1 MLAFTGE
8 NFDEN
13 RFLAFDKSQRGCNIL
28 ASMNNETKS
37 IFEEQISRKPDRYPW
52 VQEYIAV
59 MHEGFWT
66 HKEFSFSSDVQDFKV
81 NLSDEE
87 KAIIVKTLSA
97 IGQIEVAV
105 KKFWAKLGDNLPHPS
120 LTDLGYVMA
129 GVEVIHNNAYQRLLE
144 VLGMEDIF
152 EENLKLDVVAGRVNY
167 LRKYNHKF
175 YKDSR
180 KQYVYALILFTLFIE
195 NVSLF
200 SQFYIILWFGR
211 FRNVLKDTT
220 QQVTY
225 TKNEELI
232 HAKVGM
238 KLVNTIRKEHPEL
251 FDEELEGRILNEAGE
266 AFKAES
272 KIIDWIIGGWK
283 DKRISAEVL
292 KEYIKS
298 RINDSLKEIGFRQ
311 LFSID
316 ESLARDFEW
325 MDEEVLANNAVD
337 FFYQRPVDY
346 AKANKT
352 FELEDLV

>member
-1 MLAFTGE
+1 LTRAHACVIYRMTI
-8 NFDEN
+8 FD
-13 RFLAFDKSQRGCNIL
+13 
-28 ASMNNETKS
+28 
-37 IFEEQISRKPDRYPW
+37 EQISRKPDRYPW
-52 VQEYIAV
+52 VQDFISA

-81 NLSDEE
+81 NLDQQE
-87 KAIIVKTLSA
+87 KEIIIRTLSA

-105 KKFWAKLGDNLPHPS
+105 KKFWAKLGDNLPHPT

-152 EENLKLDVVAGRVNY
+152 EQNLKLDVVSGRVNY
-167 LRKYNHKF
+167 LRKYTHRF
-175 YKDSR
+175 YKDSK

-211 FRNVLKDTT
+211 YRNVLKDTT

-225 TKNEELI
+225 TKNEELL
-232 HAKVGM
+232 HARVGM
-238 KLVNTIRKEHPEL
+238 KLVNVIRQECPEL
-251 FDEELEGRILNEAGE
+251 FDEELEQRILHEAAE
-266 AFKAES
+266 AFKQES
-272 KIIDWIIGGWK
+272 KIIDWIIG
-283 DKRISAEVL
+283 DFSAQRINGAIL
-292 KEYIKS
+292 KEYVKG
-298 RINDSLKEIGFRQ
+298 RINDSLKEIGFKS
-311 LFSID
+311 LFTID
-316 ESLARDFEW
+316 KTIARDYEW

-346 AKANKT
+346 AKKNKT

>member
-1 MLAFTGE
+1 
-8 NFDEN
+8 
-13 RFLAFDKSQRGCNIL
+13 
-28 ASMNNETKS
+28 
-37 IFEEQISRKPDRYPW
+37 
-52 VQEYIAV
+52 
-59 MHEGFWT
+59 
-66 HKEFSFSSDVQDFKV
+66 
-81 NLSDEE
+81 
-87 KAIIVKTLSA
+87 
-97 IGQIEVAV
+97 
-105 KKFWAKLGDNLPHPS
+105 
-120 LTDLGYVMA
+120 
-129 GVEVIHNNAYQRLLE
+129 
-144 VLGMEDIF
+144 
-152 EENLKLDVVAGRVNY
+152 
-167 LRKYNHKF
+167 
-175 YKDSR
+175 
-180 KQYVYALILFTLFIE
+180 
-195 NVSLF
+195 
-200 SQFYIILWFGR
+200 
-211 FRNVLKDTT
+211 
-220 QQVTY
+220 VTY

-251 FDEELEGRILNEAGE
+251 FDEELEARILNEAGE

-272 KIIDWIIGGWK
+272 KIIDWIIGDWK

>member
-1 MLAFTGE
+1 MRDISFKKCEKSLRNLSDSKFLTRGVWCVIYRMTI
-8 NFDEN
+8 FD
-13 RFLAFDKSQRGCNIL
+13 
-28 ASMNNETKS
+28 
-37 IFEEQISRKPDRYPW
+37 EQISRKPDRYPW
-52 VQEYIAV
+52 AQDFISA

-81 NLSDEE
+81 NLDQKE
-87 KAIIVKTLSA
+87 KEIIIRTLSA

-105 KKFWAKLGDNLPHPS
+105 KKFWAKLGDNLPHPT

-152 EENLKLDVVAGRVNY
+152 EQNLKLDIVSGRVNY
-167 LRKYNHKF
+167 LRKYTHRF
-175 YKDSR
+175 YKDSK

-211 FRNVLKDTT
+211 YRNVLKDTT

-225 TKNEELI
+225 TKNEELL
-232 HAKVGM
+232 HARVGM
-238 KLVNTIRKEHPEL
+238 KLVNVIRQECPEL
-251 FDEELEGRILNEAGE
+251 FDEELEQRILHEAAE
-266 AFKAES
+266 AFKEES
-272 KIIDWIIGGWK
+272 KIIDWIIG
-283 DKRISAEVL
+283 DFSSQRINGTIL
-292 KEYIKS
+292 KEYVKS
-298 RINDSLKEIGFRQ
+298 RINDSLKEIGFKS
-311 LFSID
+311 LFTID
-316 ESLARDFEW
+316 KTIARDYEW

-346 AKANKT
+346 AKKNKT

>member
-1 MLAFTGE
+1 MTI
-8 NFDEN
+8 FD
-13 RFLAFDKSQRGCNIL
+13 
-28 ASMNNETKS
+28 
-37 IFEEQISRKPDRYPW
+37 EQISRKPDRYSW
-52 VQEYIAV
+52 AQDFISV

-81 NLSDEE
+81 NLSEE
-87 KAIIVKTLSA
+87 EQAVIVRTLSA

-144 VLGMEDIF
+144 VLGMEDVF
-152 EENLKLDVVAGRVNY
+152 EQNLKLDVVAGRVNY
-167 LRKYNHKF
+167 LRKYTHRF
-175 YKDSR
+175 YKDSK
-180 KQYVYALILFTLFIE
+180 KQYVYALALFTLFIE

-211 FRNVLKDTT
+211 YRNVIKDTT

-232 HAKVGM
+232 HGKVGA
-238 KLVNTIRKEHPEL
+238 KLINTIREECPEL
-251 FDEELEGRILNEAGE
+251 FDKDLEDKIMHEAQE
-266 AFKAES
+266 AFNAES
-272 KIIDWIIGGWK
+272 KIIDWIMGDWSGQ
-283 DKRISAEVL
+283 RVNPTVL
-292 KEYIKS
+292 KEYVKS
-298 RINDSLKEIGFRQ
+298 RINDYLKDIGFQ
-311 LFSID
+311 PLFAID
-316 ESLARDFEW
+316 EVLARDFEW
-325 MDEEVLANNAVD
+325 MNEEVLANNAVD

-352 FELEDLV
+352 FDINDLV

>member
-1 MLAFTGE
+1 MWDISFKKCEKSLRNLSDSKFLTRGVWCVIYRMTI
-8 NFDEN
+8 FD
-13 RFLAFDKSQRGCNIL
+13 
-28 ASMNNETKS
+28 
-37 IFEEQISRKPDRYPW
+37 EQISRKPDRYPW
-52 VQEYIAV
+52 AQDFISA

-81 NLSDEE
+81 NLDQKE
-87 KAIIVKTLSA
+87 KEIIIRTLSA

-105 KKFWAKLGDNLPHPS
+105 KKFWAKLGDNLPHPT

-152 EENLKLDVVAGRVNY
+152 EQNLKLDIVSGRVNY
-167 LRKYNHKF
+167 LRKYTHRF
-175 YKDSR
+175 YKDSK

-211 FRNVLKDTT
+211 YRNVLKDTT

-225 TKNEELI
+225 TKNEELL
-232 HAKVGM
+232 HARVGM
-238 KLVNTIRKEHPEL
+238 KLVNVIRQECPEL
-251 FDEELEGRILNEAGE
+251 FDEELEQRILHEAAE
-266 AFKAES
+266 AFKEES
-272 KIIDWIIGGWK
+272 KIIDWIIG
-283 DKRISAEVL
+283 DFSSQRINSTIL
-292 KEYIKS
+292 KEYVKS
-298 RINDSLKEIGFRQ
+298 RINDSLKEIGFKS
-311 LFSID
+311 LFTID
-316 ESLARDFEW
+316 KTIARDYEW

-346 AKANKT
+346 AKKNKT

>member
-1 MLAFTGE
+1 MTI
-8 NFDEN
+8 FD
-13 RFLAFDKSQRGCNIL
+13 
-28 ASMNNETKS
+28 
-37 IFEEQISRKPDRYPW
+37 EQISRKPDRYPW
-52 VQEYIAV
+52 AQDFISA

-81 NLSDEE
+81 NLDQKE
-87 KAIIVKTLSA
+87 KEIIIRTLSA

-105 KKFWAKLGDNLPHPS
+105 KKFWAKLGDNLPHPT

-152 EENLKLDVVAGRVNY
+152 EQNLKLDIVSGRVNY
-167 LRKYNHKF
+167 LRKYTHRF
-175 YKDSR
+175 YKDSK

-211 FRNVLKDTT
+211 YRNVLKDTT

-225 TKNEELI
+225 TKNEELL
-232 HAKVGM
+232 HARVGM
-238 KLVNTIRKEHPEL
+238 KLVNVIRQECPEL
-251 FDEELEGRILNEAGE
+251 FDEELEQRILHEAAE
-266 AFKAES
+266 AFKEES
-272 KIIDWIIGGWK
+272 KIIDWIIG
-283 DKRISAEVL
+283 DFSSQRINGTIL
-292 KEYIKS
+292 KEYVKS
-298 RINDSLKEIGFRQ
+298 RINDSLKEIGFKS
-311 LFSID
+311 LFTID
-316 ESLARDFEW
+316 KTIARDYEW

-346 AKANKT
+346 AKKNKT

>member
-1 MLAFTGE
+1 MT
-8 NFDEN
+8 NSDSPKTIFDE
-13 RFLAFDKSQRGCNIL
+13 
-28 ASMNNETKS
+28 
-37 IFEEQISRKPDRYPW
+37 QIARKPDKYPW
-52 VQEYIAV
+52 AQEFISA

-87 KAIIVKTLSA
+87 REIIVRTLSA

-105 KKFWAKLGDNLPHPS
+105 KKFWAKLGDNLPHPT

-152 EENLKLDVVAGRVNY
+152 EQNLKLDVVSGRVNY

-211 FRNVLKDTT
+211 FKNVLKDTT

-238 KLVNTIRKEHPEL
+238 KLVNTIRKECPEL
-251 FDEELEGRILNEAGE
+251 FDEELEQKILHEAGE

-272 KIIDWIIGGWK
+272 KIIDWIVGDWQ
-283 DKRISAEVL
+283 DKRISSDIL

-298 RINDSLKEIGFRQ
+298 RINDSLKEIGFNQ
-311 LFSID
+311 LFDID
-316 ESLARDFEW
+316 HSKARDYEW

-337 FFYQRPVDY
+337 FFYQRPTDY

>member
-1 MLAFTGE
+1 MGDISFKKCEKSLRNLSDSKFLTRGVWCVIYRMTI
-8 NFDEN
+8 FD
-13 RFLAFDKSQRGCNIL
+13 
-28 ASMNNETKS
+28 
-37 IFEEQISRKPDRYPW
+37 EQISRKPDRYPW
-52 VQEYIAV
+52 AQDFISA

-81 NLSDEE
+81 NLDQKE
-87 KAIIVKTLSA
+87 KEIIIRTLSA

-105 KKFWAKLGDNLPHPS
+105 KKFWAKLGDNLPHPT

-152 EENLKLDVVAGRVNY
+152 EQNLKLDIVSGRVNY
-167 LRKYNHKF
+167 LRKYTHRF
-175 YKDSR
+175 YKDSK

-211 FRNVLKDTT
+211 YRNVLKDTT

-225 TKNEELI
+225 TKNEELL
-232 HAKVGM
+232 HARVGM
-238 KLVNTIRKEHPEL
+238 KLVNVIRQECPEL
-251 FDEELEGRILNEAGE
+251 FDEELEQRILHEAAE
-266 AFKAES
+266 AFKEES
-272 KIIDWIIGGWK
+272 KIIDWIIG
-283 DKRISAEVL
+283 DFSSQRINGTIL
-292 KEYIKS
+292 KEYVKS
-298 RINDSLKEIGFRQ
+298 RINDSLKEIGFKS
-311 LFSID
+311 LFTID
-316 ESLARDFEW
+316 KTIARDYEW

-346 AKANKT
+346 AKKNKT

>member
-1 MLAFTGE
+1 MGDISFKKCEKSLKNLSDSKFLTRGVWCVIYRMTI
-8 NFDEN
+8 FD
-13 RFLAFDKSQRGCNIL
+13 
-28 ASMNNETKS
+28 
-37 IFEEQISRKPDRYPW
+37 EQISRKPDRYPW
-52 VQEYIAV
+52 AQDFISA

-81 NLSDEE
+81 NLDQKE
-87 KAIIVKTLSA
+87 KEIIIRTLSA

-105 KKFWAKLGDNLPHPS
+105 KKFWAKLGDNLPHPT

-152 EENLKLDVVAGRVNY
+152 EQNLKLDIVSGRVNY
-167 LRKYNHKF
+167 LRKYTHRF
-175 YKDSR
+175 YKDSK

-211 FRNVLKDTT
+211 YRNVLKDTT

-225 TKNEELI
+225 TKNEELL
-232 HAKVGM
+232 HARVGM
-238 KLVNTIRKEHPEL
+238 KLVNVIRQECPEL
-251 FDEELEGRILNEAGE
+251 FDEELEQRILHEAAE
-266 AFKAES
+266 AFKEES
-272 KIIDWIIGGWK
+272 KIIDWIIG
-283 DKRISAEVL
+283 DFSSQRINGTIL
-292 KEYIKS
+292 KEYVKS
-298 RINDSLKEIGFRQ
+298 RINDSLKEIGFKS
-311 LFSID
+311 LFTID
-316 ESLARDFEW
+316 KTIARDYEW

-346 AKANKT
+346 AKKNKT

>member
-1 MLAFTGE
+1 MGDNSCKKSEKSFKTYFLIHSLTREYACVIYRMTI
-8 NFDEN
+8 FD
-13 RFLAFDKSQRGCNIL
+13 
-28 ASMNNETKS
+28 
-37 IFEEQISRKPDRYPW
+37 EQISRKPDRYPW
-52 VQEYIAV
+52 VQDFISA

-81 NLSDEE
+81 NLDQQE
-87 KAIIVKTLSA
+87 KEIIIRTLSA

-105 KKFWAKLGDNLPHPS
+105 KKFWAKLGDNLPHPT

-152 EENLKLDVVAGRVNY
+152 EKNLKLDIVSGRVNY
-167 LRKYNHKF
+167 LRKYTHRF
-175 YKDSR
+175 YKDSK

-211 FRNVLKDTT
+211 YRNVLKDTT

-225 TKNEELI
+225 TKNEELL
-232 HAKVGM
+232 HARVGM
-238 KLVNTIRKEHPEL
+238 KLVNVIRQECPEL
-251 FDEELEGRILNEAGE
+251 FDEELEQRILHEAAE
-266 AFKAES
+266 AFKEES
-272 KIIDWIIGGWK
+272 KIIDWIIG
-283 DKRISAEVL
+283 DFSAQRINGAIL
-292 KEYIKS
+292 KEYVKG
-298 RINDSLKEIGFRQ
+298 RINDSLKEIGFKS
-311 LFSID
+311 LFTID
-316 ESLARDFEW
+316 KTIARDYEW

-346 AKANKT
+346 AKKNKT

>member
-1 MLAFTGE
+1 MT
-8 NFDEN
+8 NQDSSKTIFDE
-13 RFLAFDKSQRGCNIL
+13 
-28 ASMNNETKS
+28 
-37 IFEEQISRKPDRYPW
+37 QIARKPDKYPW
-52 VQEYIAV
+52 AQEFIAV

-87 KAIIVKTLSA
+87 REIIVRTLSA

-120 LTDLGYVMA
+120 LSDLGYVMA

-152 EENLKLDVVAGRVNY
+152 EQNLKLDVVAGRVNY
-167 LRKYNHKF
+167 LRKYTHRF
-175 YKDSR
+175 YKDSK

-211 FRNVLKDTT
+211 YRNVLKDTT

-232 HAKVGM
+232 HAKVGT
-238 KLVNTIRKEHPEL
+238 KLINTIRKECPEL
-251 FDEELEGRILNEAGE
+251 FDKELESKILHEAGQ
-266 AFKAES
+266 AFEAES
-272 KIIDWIIGGWK
+272 KIIDWIVGDWK
-283 DKRISAEVL
+283 DKRISADIL
-292 KEYIKS
+292 KEYIKT
-298 RINDSLKEIGFRQ
+298 RINDSLKDIGFSP
-311 LFSID
+311 LFSIN
-316 ESLARDFEW
+316 ESLARDYEW

-352 FELEDLV
+352 FEIDDLI

>member
-1 MLAFTGE
+1 MTNE
-8 NFDEN
+8 ETPKTIFDE
-13 RFLAFDKSQRGCNIL
+13 
-28 ASMNNETKS
+28 
-37 IFEEQISRKPDRYPW
+37 QIARKPDRYSW
-52 VQEYIAV
+52 AQEFIAV

-81 NLSDEE
+81 NLSEE
-87 KAIIVKTLSA
+87 EREIIVRTLSA

-120 LTDLGYVMA
+120 LSDLGYVMA

-152 EENLKLDVVAGRVNY
+152 EQNLKLDVVSGRVNY
-167 LRKYNHKF
+167 LRKYNHRF
-175 YKDSR
+175 YKDSK
-180 KQYVYALILFTLFIE
+180 KQYVYALTLFTLFIE

-211 FRNVLKDTT
+211 YRNVLKDTT

-232 HAKVGM
+232 HAKVGT
-238 KLVNTIRKEHPEL
+238 KLINTIRKECPEL
-251 FDEELEGRILNEAGE
+251 FDEELEARILHEAGQ
-266 AFKAES
+266 AFDAES
-272 KIIDWIIGGWK
+272 KIIDWIVGDWK
-283 DKRISAEVL
+283 DKRISSDIL
-292 KEYIKS
+292 KEYIKA
-298 RINDSLKEIGFRQ
+298 RINDSLKEIGFSP
-311 LFSID
+311 LFSIN
-316 ESLARDFEW
+316 ESLARDYEW

-352 FELEDLV
+352 FEIDDLI

>member
-1 MLAFTGE
+1 MGDISFKKCEKSLKNLSDSKFLTRGVWCVIYRMTI
-8 NFDEN
+8 FD
-13 RFLAFDKSQRGCNIL
+13 
-28 ASMNNETKS
+28 
-37 IFEEQISRKPDRYPW
+37 EQISRKPDRYPW
-52 VQEYIAV
+52 AQDFISA

-81 NLSDEE
+81 NLDQKE
-87 KAIIVKTLSA
+87 KEIIIRTLSA

-105 KKFWAKLGDNLPHPS
+105 KKFWAKLGDNLPHPT

-152 EENLKLDVVAGRVNY
+152 EQNLKLDIVSGRVNY
-167 LRKYNHKF
+167 LRKYTHRF
-175 YKDSR
+175 YKDSK

-211 FRNVLKDTT
+211 YRNVLKDTA

-225 TKNEELI
+225 TKNEELL
-232 HAKVGM
+232 HARVGM
-238 KLVNTIRKEHPEL
+238 KLVNVIRQECPEL
-251 FDEELEGRILNEAGE
+251 FDEELEQRILHEAAE
-266 AFKAES
+266 AFKEES
-272 KIIDWIIGGWK
+272 KIIDWIIG
-283 DKRISAEVL
+283 DFSSQRINGTIL
-292 KEYIKS
+292 KEYVKS
-298 RINDSLKEIGFRQ
+298 RINDSLKEIGFKS
-311 LFSID
+311 LFTID
-316 ESLARDFEW
+316 KTIARDYEW

-346 AKANKT
+346 AKKNKT

>member
-1 MLAFTGE
+1 MGDNSCKKSEKSFKTYFLIHSLTRAYACVIYRMTI
-8 NFDEN
+8 FD
-13 RFLAFDKSQRGCNIL
+13 
-28 ASMNNETKS
+28 
-37 IFEEQISRKPDRYPW
+37 EQISRKPDRYPW
-52 VQEYIAV
+52 VQDFISA

-81 NLSDEE
+81 NLDQQE
-87 KAIIVKTLSA
+87 KEIIIRTLSA

-105 KKFWAKLGDNLPHPS
+105 KKFWAKLGDNLPHPT

-152 EENLKLDVVAGRVNY
+152 EKNLKLDIVSGRVNY
-167 LRKYNHKF
+167 LRKYTHRF
-175 YKDSR
+175 YKDSK

-211 FRNVLKDTT
+211 YRNVLKDTT

-225 TKNEELI
+225 TKNEELL
-232 HAKVGM
+232 HARVGM
-238 KLVNTIRKEHPEL
+238 KLVNVIRQECPEL
-251 FDEELEGRILNEAGE
+251 FDEELEQRILHEAAE
-266 AFKAES
+266 AFKEES
-272 KIIDWIIGGWK
+272 KIIDWIIG
-283 DKRISAEVL
+283 DFSAQRINGAIL
-292 KEYIKS
+292 KEYVKG
-298 RINDSLKEIGFRQ
+298 RINDSLKEIGFKS
-311 LFSID
+311 LFTID
-316 ESLARDFEW
+316 KTIARDYEW

-346 AKANKT
+346 AKKNKT